1 MSLTSVREPPTVV
14 LKSHKHWTFS
24 ENNLRQA
31 MSRRGDETTFLP
43 SEPALRI
50 IMRRLREIM
59 AEAGDGQSRLDK
71 IVRQIAGVMV
81 AEVCSIYLKRQDGS
95 LELFATEGLKQEA
108 VHNTRM
114 KRGEGLVGRC
124 AEMNVTINESEASS
138 HPSFSYRPETGE
150 EVYHSLLAV
159 PVQRSGQVLGVL
171 VIQNRTVKEYSDED
185 VEVMQTT
192 AMVVAEQLVSG
203 AVAGAGTALEISK
216 SLSAVI
222 EGEGISEGIALGRVV
237 LHEPRIVVTKLM
249 SDDPAV
255 DLDRLE
261 TAIADLRASLDD
273 MLDHENLAGA
283 GEHRDVLEA
292 YRMFAHDK
300 GWHRRLREAVEG
312 GLTAEAAV
320 ERVQNGTRARMHR
333 QNDPLWRERQRDLDD
348 LSDRLMRILAG
359 RTQGAADP
367 ANLPADI
374 ILVARTMG
382 TAELLDYDRT
392 KLRGLVVEDGSSQ
405 SHVAIVAKALGIA
418 AVGQALGVVDRVN
431 AGDTIIVDAVGGE
444 VHLRPSP
451 EMVAAYSD
459 KVRFR
464 ARRQKQYEALRDVPA
479 VTRDGVKIDLHMNAG
494 LLVDMPHLAESGAA
508 GVGLFRTELQ
518 FMLSHTLPRLERQ
531 LATYKAVVDIAGDKP
546 VVFRALDIGGDK
558 MLPYLRQTKEENP
571 AIGWR
576 AIRMSLDRPALFRT
590 QVRAFLRASAGR
602 ELSIMI
608 PMVSDAEEMTA
619 IRALIDKEHDI
630 MKKRGFEAPSC
641 VKVGAMLEVPALL
654 FQLDALM
661 PKVDFISVGSNDLLQ
676 FLYAADRTNAQVAS
690 RYDCLSVAP
699 LRALK
704 SLIKAG
710 KKYKVP
716 ITLCGEMAG
725 RPLEAMALIGLG
737 FRAVSMSPA
746 SIGPVKTMILSLDAG
761 KTERFIDERLKTGE
775 GDVRAA
781 LTRFA
786 AENEIEV

>member
-1 MSLTSVREPPTVV
+1 
-14 LKSHKHWTFS
+14 
-24 ENNLRQA
+24 
-31 MSRRGDETTFLP
+31 MSRRGDDTTFLP

-59 AEAGDGQSRLDK
+59 AEPGDGQARLDK

-95 LELFATEGLKQEA
+95 LELFATEGLKPEA

-150 EVYHSLLAV
+150 EIYHSLLAV

-171 VIQNRTVKEYSDED
+171 VIQNRKVKEYSDED

-237 LHEPRIVVTKLM
+237 LHEPRIVVTQLM

-255 DLDRLE
+255 DLARLE
-261 TAIADLRASLDD
+261 VAIGELRASLDD

-320 ERVQNGTRARMHR
+320 ERVQNSTRARMHR

-359 RTQGAADP
+359 RSQGATDP
-367 ANLPADI
+367 ANLPADT

-418 AVGQALGVVDRVN
+418 AVGQAEGVVDRVN
-431 AGDTIIVDAVGGE
+431 AGDAIIVDAVGGE

-479 VTRDGVKIDLHMNAG
+479 VTRDGVPIALYMNAG

-531 LATYKAVVDIAGDKP
+531 LATYKAVVDYAGDKP

-558 MLPYLRQTKEENP
+558 VLPYLRQTKEENP

-590 QVRAFLRASAGR
+590 QVRAFLRAAAGR

-608 PMVSDAEEMTA
+608 PMVSEAEE
-619 IRALIDKEHDI
+619 IVLVRALIDKEHEL
-630 MKKRGFEAPSC
+630 MKRRGFEAPTK
-641 VKVGAMLEVPALL
+641 VRVGAMLEVPALL

-676 FLYAADRTNAQVAS
+676 FLFAADRTNAQVAS
-690 RYDCLSVAP
+690 RYDSLSIAP

-704 SLIKAG
+704 MLVESG
-710 KKYKVP
+710 KTYNVP
-716 ITLCGEMAG
+716 VTLCGEMAG

-737 FRAVSMSPA
+737 FRAISMAPA

-761 KTERFIDERLKTGE
+761 KVETFVTESLKS
-775 GDVRAA
+775 GDGDIRAA
-781 LTRFA
+781 LSRFA
-786 AENEIEV
+786 AEHEIEV